1 MSDST
6 ESNNPFYI
14 PGKQEVFEA
23 LVSGRH
29 LSLHSGELYHY
40 LLEHKVAYQAE
51 LESLGY
57 ALVHEHDFFYLL
69 VREDN
74 KVKSNEYSHKVLVFI
89 TIMLEFIAQ
98 SGNDIIDTLY
108 RSRGFERDQ
117 LPHFST
123 ERYKNYMQHLGIED
137 DKALHVLLKNLHRS
151 GFIDYRESENFLRFL
166 SPCQRFIQLA
176 LDVLEQHKKQREQG
190 ETAA

>member
-1 MSDST
+1 M
-6 ESNNPFYI
+6 ESNNPFHI

-23 LVSGRH
+23 LVSGKH

-40 LLEHKVAYQAE
+40 LLEHKEAYQAE
-51 LESLGY
+51 LASLGY
-57 ALVHEHDFFYLL
+57 VLVHEQDYFYLL
-69 VREDN
+69 SRDDN
-74 KVKSNEYSHKVLVFI
+74 RTNDYSHKVLVFI
-89 TIMLEFIAQ
+89 AIMLEFIAQ
-98 SGNDIIDTLY
+98 TGNDMIDTLY

-137 DKALHVLLKNLHRS
+137 EKALHTLLRNLHRS

-166 SPCQRFIQLA
+166 PPCQRFIQLA
-176 LDVLEQHKKQREQG
+176 LDVLEQHKKQQAEQG
-190 ETAA
+190 ETGA